1 MTLRPRLSPTM
12 DRFLG
17 AQFFGPFIV
26 CLSAFTIAYLLGD
39 VFDRFNDLIHYGGFG
54 LLGLEYFSL
63 KIPLIVSQLLPVAC
77 LAGVLLGFAL
87 LNRSGEVLACQQLG
101 ISRLEMTIPVL
112 MVALMISMFDFAL
125 SETVVPFATRQAR
138 YLYEVELKKRELK
151 GVFDNQRIW
160 VRVRNGFLSA
170 DRLRQGPSEQTLRGG
185 ITLYADWLRLRFAR
199 HRPRTNREMEW
210 QGVGTERRHDLS
222 AQQQRE

>member
-17 AQFFGPFIV
+17 AQFFGPFVV
-26 CLSAFTIAYLLGD
+26 CLCAFTIAYLLGD

-54 LLGLEYFSL
+54 LRCPEYFSL

-101 ISRLEMTIPVL
+101 IIRLEMATPVL
-112 MVALMISMFDFAL
+112 VVAVVISLFNFAL
-125 SETVVPFATRQAR
+125 NETLVPLVTRQAR
-138 YLYEVELKKRELK
+138 YLYEVELKKREIR
-151 GVFDNQRIW
+151 GVFFAQRTW
-160 VRVRNGFLSA
+160 VRMRNGFLSA
-170 DRLRQGPSEQTLRGG
+170 DR
-185 ITLYADWLRLRFAR
+185 YDAR
-199 HRPRTNREMEW
+199 AQPLH
-210 QGVGTERRHDLS
+210 GVTMY
-222 AQQQRE
+222 